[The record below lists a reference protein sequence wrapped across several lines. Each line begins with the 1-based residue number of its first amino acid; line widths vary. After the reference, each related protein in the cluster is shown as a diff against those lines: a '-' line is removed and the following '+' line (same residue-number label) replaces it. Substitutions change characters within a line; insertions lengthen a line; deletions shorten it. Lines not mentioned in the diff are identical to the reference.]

1 MTPIDTD
8 VTATPFPLEYESK
21 HSVVITITL
30 EIIVCDEICINLK
43 NQSGQHLL
51 SGANH
56 PYRLRHWSSLPH

>member
-8 VTATPFPLEYESK
+8 VTVTPFPLECESK

-43 NQSGQHLL
+43 NQSGQDLL

-56 PYRLRHWSSLPH
+56 PHR